1 MISVVTFDLWNTLF
15 TKKSYS
21 EIRLDSLYN
30 FLKKQDIPISTNIVE
45 NAYHS
50 KFHFHEVTFEDI
62 NFHHIYTK
70 ERITR
75 VFKELELKIEDEEIE
90 KLRLELESLMI
101 NDPPLL
107 KTGVTNTL
115 EELAP
120 DYQLALISNTGVT
133 PGPIISQVLEN
144 YGILQYFDV
153 TIYSD
158 ETGLFK
164 PHPKM
169 FEIPLNELNC
179 KAANAIHIGDMV
191 ETDVKGA
198 NDFDMLSIWLND
210 SNEINTTDIEPDYEI
225 SQIYDAV
232 PIIRSIS

>member
-1 MISVVTFDLWNTLF
+1 LE
-15 TKKSYS
+15 KQ
-21 EIRLDSLYN
+21 EIY
-30 FLKKQDIPISTNIVE
+30 IPFNVVE
-45 NAYHS
+45 NAYHD
-50 KFHFHEVTFEDI
+50 KFHFEEVTFEDI
-62 NFHHIYTK
+62 NFHHIYTE
-70 ERITR
+70 ERISR
-75 VFKELELKIEDEEIE
+75 VCKELDLKIAEEEIE
-90 KLRLELESLMI
+90 KLRREFESLMI
-101 NDPPLL
+101 DDPPLL
-107 KTGVTNTL
+107 KFGVMKTL
-115 EELAP
+115 EELAQ
-120 DYQLALISNTGVT
+120 DYQLGLISNTGVT
-133 PGPIISQVLEN
+133 PGPIISRVLEQ

-179 KAANAIHIGDMV
+179 KATNAIHIGDMI

-198 NDFDMLSIWLND
+198 NEFDMLSIWIND
-210 SNEINTTDIEPDYEI
+210 SNVNNTTDIEPDYEI

>member
-15 TKKSYS
+15 SKKSYS
-21 EIRLDSLYN
+21 EIRLTSLYN
-30 FLKKQDIPISTNIVE
+30 FLEKQGIPISSNTVE

-75 VFKELELKIEDEEIE
+75 VFKELELKIEEKEIE
-90 KLRLELESLMI
+90 KLRLEFESLMI
-101 NDPPLL
+101 DNPPLL
-107 KTGVTNTL
+107 KKGVTDTL
-115 EELAP
+115 EELAA
-120 DYQLALISNTGVT
+120 DYQLGLISNTGVT

-179 KAANAIHIGDMV
+179 KATNAIHIGDMI

-198 NDFDMLSIWLND
+198 NEFDMLSIWLND

-225 SQIYDAV
+225 SQISDAV
-232 PIIRSIS
+232 PIIKSLS

>member
-15 TKKSYS
+15 SKKSYS
-21 EIRLDSLYN
+21 EIRLTSLYN
-30 FLKKQDIPISTNIVE
+30 FLEKQGISISFNTVE
-45 NAYHS
+45 NAYLS

-75 VFKELELKIEDEEIE
+75 VFKELEIKIEEEEIE
-90 KLRLELESLMI
+90 RLRLEFESLMI
-101 NDPPLL
+101 DDPPLL
-107 KTGVTNTL
+107 KKDVKNTL
-115 EELAP
+115 EELDP
-120 DYQLALISNTGVT
+120 DYQLGLISNTGVT

-158 ETGLFK
+158 ETGFFK

-179 KAANAIHIGDMV
+179 KATNAIHIGDMV

-198 NDFDMLSIWLND
+198 NDFNMLSIWLND

-225 SQIYDAV
+225 SQISDAV